1 MCWKRALLKE
11 EDEIE
16 KRFSEFYHIFVVFVM
31 FGAGVVVVVVVV
43 VSVTAALVY
52 I

>member
-1 MCWKRALLKE
+1 MLKKGSFKE

-16 KRFSEFYHIFVVFVM
+16 KRFSEFYHIFVVGVFVM
-31 FGAGVVVVVVVV
+31 FGAGVVVVVVV

>member
-1 MCWKRALLKE
+1 MCWKGLFLKE

-16 KRFSEFYHIFVVFVM
+16 KRFSEFYHIFVVGVFVM
-31 FGAGVVVVVVVV
+31 FGAGVVV